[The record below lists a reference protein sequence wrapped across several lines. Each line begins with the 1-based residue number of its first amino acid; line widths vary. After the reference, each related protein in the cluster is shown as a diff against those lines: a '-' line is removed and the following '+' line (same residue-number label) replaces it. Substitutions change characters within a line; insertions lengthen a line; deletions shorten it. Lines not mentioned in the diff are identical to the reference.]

1 MRRIPPGAP
10 IVTAAQMRAADQAC
24 FDAGVS
30 QDELMERAGTAVAR
44 EVRRLAAGKPLLILA
59 GPGNNGGDAY
69 VAARLLAEWGHAV
82 TVATLGTPKESA
94 AARMAGRW
102 SGQTLPLA
110 EAHPPP
116 SCVVVD
122 GLFGTGATRPMPQD
136 VRVHLDTM
144 RGDASMVVAIDLPS
158 GVAADARATGL
169 PSLRADVT
177 IALGALKPAHVVG
190 GDATAS
196 GHVLLADIGVPV
208 PLDWRTLYDP
218 VFGRL
223 REDAHKYSRGMVA
236 VLAGAM
242 PGAAR
247 LAARAALAAG
257 AGYVVLAGD
266 RLQPGPLD
274 AIVQRQVAQPDELS
288 ALLEDARIG
297 AFVIGPGLGRDDWAE
312 AMVETALASA
322 RDLVI
327 DGDAL
332 SIIGGTNT
340 DRLQGRDAATYLTP
354 HSGEFDRLFGESGD
368 NKIERTIAA
377 ARATGAVVVHK
388 GQDTVIARP
397 SGEVRVAAGASPW
410 LSTAG
415 TGDVLAGLVAA
426 RHAGNDGPR
435 SAETA
440 VWLHGRA
447 AALAGVSF
455 SADAL
460 VDVIGPALASGH
472 WV

>member
-1 MRRIPPGAP
+1 
-10 IVTAAQMRAADQAC
+10 MRAAEQAC
-24 FDAGVS
+24 FDAGAS
-30 QDELMERAGTAVAR
+30 QEELMERAGTAVAR
-44 EVRRLAAGKPLLILA
+44 EVRRLAAGKPLLVLA

-82 TVATLGTPKESA
+82 TVATLGTPKEGA

-102 SGQTLPLA
+102 SGQTLALA
-110 EAHPPP
+110 EVRLPP
-116 SCVVVD
+116 SYVIVD
-122 GLFGTGATRPMPQD
+122 GLFGTGGTRPMPQD
-136 VRVHLDTM
+136 VLVRLHAL
-144 RGDASMVVAIDLPS
+144 RGDASIIVAIDLPS
-158 GVAADARATGL
+158 GVAADARATGF

-190 GDATAS
+190 GDAVNS

-208 PLDWRTLYDP
+208 PQDWRTLDDP
-218 VFGRL
+218 VFAPPRD
-223 REDAHKYSRGMVA
+223 DAHKYSRGMVA

-247 LAARAALAAG
+247 LAARAAQAAG

-274 AIVQRQVAQPDELS
+274 AIVQRQVARSDDLS

-297 AFVIGPGLGRDDWAE
+297 AFVIGPGLGRDDWAKV
-312 AMVETALASA
+312 MVKTALASA
-322 RDLVI
+322 RGLVI

-332 SIIGGTNT
+332 SIIGGAIA
-340 DRLQGRDAATYLTP
+340 DRLQGREAATYLTP
-354 HSGEFDRLFGESGD
+354 HSGEFDRLFGAGEG

-377 ARATGAVVVHK
+377 ARATGATIVHK

-397 SGEVRVAAGASPW
+397 SGEVRVAAGASSW

-426 RHAGNDGPR
+426 RHAGNDG
-435 SAETA
+435 SGAGETG

-447 AALAGVSF
+447 AALAGASF

-460 VDVIGPALASGH
+460 VDAIGPALASGH

>member
-10 IVTAAQMRAADQAC
+10 IVTAAQRRAAEQAC

-44 EVRRLAAGKPLLILA
+44 EVRRLAAGKPLLVLA

-82 TVATLGTPKESA
+82 TVATFGTPKEGA

-102 SGQTLPLA
+102 SGRALPLA
-110 EAHPPP
+110 EVHPPP

-122 GLFGTGATRPMPQD
+122 GLFGTGATQPMSQD

-158 GVAADARATGL
+158 GVEADARATGF

-177 IALGALKPAHVVG
+177 VAIGALKPAHVVG
-190 GDATAS
+190 VAAAHC

-208 PLDWRTLYDP
+208 PQDWRTLDDP
-218 VFGRL
+218 AFREPG
-223 REDAHKYSRGMVA
+223 EDAHKYSRGMVA
-236 VLAGAM
+236 VLAGTM

-288 ALLEDARIG
+288 ALLEDMRIG
-297 AFVIGPGLGRDDWAE
+297 VFVIGPGLGRDDWAE

-332 SIIGGTNT
+332 SIIGGTIT

-354 HSGEFDRLFGESGD
+354 HSGEFDRLFGAGEG

-377 ARATGAVVVHK
+377 ARAAGAVVVHK
-388 GQDTVIARP
+388 GQDTVIARR

-415 TGDVLAGLVAA
+415 TGDVLAGLIAA
-426 RHAGNDGPR
+426 RHAARGEGGA
-435 SAETA
+435 AETA

-447 AALAGVSF
+447 AGLAGISF

-460 VDVIGPALASGH
+460 VDAICPALASGQ